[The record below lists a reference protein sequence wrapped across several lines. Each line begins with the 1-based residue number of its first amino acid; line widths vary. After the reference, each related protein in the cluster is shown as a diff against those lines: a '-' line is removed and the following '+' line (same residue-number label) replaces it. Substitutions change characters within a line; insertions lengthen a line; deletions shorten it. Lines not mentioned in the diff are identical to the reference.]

1 MANVDV
7 KELKLV
13 NIKNIC
19 GNWPPTVRTERN
31 MKIHLV
37 AAILVLIACFFFD
50 ISRVE
55 FLILVITITMVMSA
69 EVVNTAIEAVV
80 DMSTNY
86 YHPLAKIAKNAAAGA
101 VLITA
106 INAVIVG
113 YVIFWDK
120 LTNISYVLVHKVK
133 NSQPYTVLIVLAIV
147 TLATI
152 IVKAIFGEGTPLKG
166 GMPSG
171 HSALSFSIATVIALL
186 TEEPICI
193 MLSYVMAFITA
204 QSRVDS
210 EVHSLAE
217 VIVGGIFGTL
227 LTILIFTIFKI

>member
-1 MANVDV
+1 MQF
-7 KELKLV
+7 KKLV
-13 NIKNIC
+13 DSFNSAINGII
-19 GNWPPTVRTERN
+19 NTVRTERN

-50 ISRVE
+50 ISKME
-55 FLILVITITMVMSA
+55 FLILAITITMVMAA

-133 NSQPYTVLIVLAIV
+133 NSQPYTVLIILVIV

-227 LTILIFTIFKI
+227 LTIFVFTIFKI

>member
-1 MANVDV
+1 MNFKKMVDSF
-7 KELKLV
+7 
-13 NIKNIC
+13 NHAINGII
-19 GNWPPTVRTERN
+19 NTVRTERN

-37 AAILVLIACFFFD
+37 AAILVMVSCFFFD
-50 ISRVE
+50 ISRLE
-55 FLILVITITMVMSA
+55 FLILVVTISMVMAA
-69 EVVNTAIEAVV
+69 EVVNTAIEAVI

-120 LTNISYVLVHKVK
+120 LSNTSYVLIHKVK
-133 NSQPYTVLIVLAIV
+133 NSQPYTVLIVLVIV

-152 IVKAIFGEGTPLKG
+152 ITKAIFGEGTPLKG

-186 TEEPICI
+186 TEEPVCI
-193 MLSYVMAFITA
+193 MLSYIMAFITA

-217 VIVGGIFGTL
+217 VIVGAIFGTL
-227 LTILIFTIFKI
+227 LTLFIFTLFKI

>member
-1 MANVDV
+1 MQF
-7 KELKLV
+7 KKLV
-13 NIKNIC
+13 DTFNNAINGII
-19 GNWPPTVRTERN
+19 NTVRTERN

-86 YHPLAKIAKNAAAGA
+86 YHPLATIAKNAAAGA

>member
-1 MANVDV
+1 MQFKKMVDSF
-7 KELKLV
+7 
-13 NIKNIC
+13 NNAINGII
-19 GNWPPTVRTERN
+19 NTVRTERN

-37 AAILVLIACFFFD
+37 VAILVLIACFFFD

-106 INAVIVG
+106 INAVIIG